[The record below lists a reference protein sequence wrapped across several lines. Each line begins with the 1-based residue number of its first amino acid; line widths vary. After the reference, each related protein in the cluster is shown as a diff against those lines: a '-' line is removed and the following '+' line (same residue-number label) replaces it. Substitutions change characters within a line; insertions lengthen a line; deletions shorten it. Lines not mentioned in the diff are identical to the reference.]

1 MIIKIREDV
10 LAFIEDVSN
19 KTRGYKVYL
28 GGGYLR
34 DLYCNLEPKDVDLFF
49 VPTSGEKGIPV
60 LSKTYINYERAAEE
74 IPDMQERGVAKV
86 RGIFV
91 PKLSTCDV
99 QFIIYEKVLDGMEL
113 AKDMDM
119 NINQVMYDVETKEF
133 LLSTAFINGHHHCYI
148 ECLHTFDQTRMFK
161 RYERMKLKFPSYH
174 VLGQPVFDDYKSDE
188 LVALVKSRQSTGSYI
203 EE

>member
-1 MIIKIREDV
+1 MSIKIREDV

-19 KTRGYKVYL
+19 KTKGYRVYL

-49 VPTSGEKGIPV
+49 IPEEGEKEIPV
-60 LSKTYINYERAAEE
+60 LSKMYINYERAAEE

-86 RGIFV
+86 RGLFV

-99 QFIIYEKVLDGMEL
+99 QFIIYEKVLDGLEL

-119 NINQVMYDVETKEF
+119 NINQVMYDVESKKFHYSLAF
-133 LLSTAFINGHHHCYI
+133 LNGHHNWLI
-148 ECLHTFDQTRMFK
+148 ECLHQFDQTRMFK
-161 RYERMKLKFPSYH
+161 RYERMKLKFPKYR
-174 VLGQPVFDDYKSDE
+174 VIGQPVFDDYKTDQ
-188 LVALVKSRQSTGSYI
+188 LVSLVISKQSTGSYI